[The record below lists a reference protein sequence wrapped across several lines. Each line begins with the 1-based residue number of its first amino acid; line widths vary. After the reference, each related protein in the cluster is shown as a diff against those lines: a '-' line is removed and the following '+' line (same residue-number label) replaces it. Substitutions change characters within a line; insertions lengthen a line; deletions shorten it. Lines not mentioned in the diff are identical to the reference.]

1 MFQKEGSVMRSKM
14 FTAAAL
20 VVALTSGC
28 GSGIN
33 LDEPIEGP
41 IWQLDQLGN
50 ELIEPSN
57 DPRANPQIQFDG
69 NSGRVSGTGGC
80 NRVAGTFE
88 RNGSMLKLSQL
99 GATRMACA
107 NPAVNINET
116 QFFAALQATTS
127 YRLQNR
133 SRLVLLDSAGRT
145 VASLSTVTSR

>member
-1 MFQKEGSVMRSKM
+1 MRFST
-14 FTAAAL
+14 FTAAAF
-20 VVALTSGC
+20 ALAVLAGC
-28 GSGIN
+28 GSNIS

-41 IWQLDQLGN
+41 VWQLEQLGN

-57 DPRANPQIQFDG
+57 DPRENAQISFDG

-80 NRVAGTFE
+80 NRVSGTYQ
-88 RNGSMLKLSQL
+88 RMGSSLKLGQL

-116 QFFAALQATTS
+116 QFFAALQQTAS

-133 SRLVLLDSAGRT
+133 SRLVLLDGSGRT
-145 VASLSTVTSR
+145 VATLAASVR

>member
-1 MFQKEGSVMRSKM
+1 MGK
-14 FTAAAL
+14 
-20 VVALTSGC
+20 
-28 GSGIN
+28 
-33 LDEPIEGP
+33 
-41 IWQLDQLGN
+41 
-50 ELIEPSN
+50 
-57 DPRANPQIQFDG
+57 
-69 NSGRVSGTGGC
+69 SGRVNGTGGC

-88 RNGSMLKLSQL
+88 RNGSLLKMSQL

-116 QFFAALQATTS
+116 QFFAALQATAS

>member
-1 MFQKEGSVMRSKM
+1 MRSKT

-20 VVALTSGC
+20 VLSLVTGC
-28 GSGIN
+28 GSGIS

-41 IWQLDQLGN
+41 IWQLEQLGN

-69 NSGRVSGTGGC
+69 KSGRVNGTGGC

-88 RNGSMLKLSQL
+88 RNGSLLKMSQL

-116 QFFAALQATTS
+116 QFFAALQATAS